1 VQRVTQEDRPA
12 GSLQLIDRHGRFK
25 YALLG
30 RMVNG
35 ADPVE
40 LCFSG
45 GWVTGCFEWSGEP
58 TELPR
63 FHYSIELAADGA
75 VAQGSLEIPEGAV
88 MRWPR

>member
-1 VQRVTQEDRPA
+1 MTDLGRPT
-12 GSLQLIDRHGRFK
+12 GSLQLLQRNGRFR

-30 RMVNG
+30 RTLNG

-45 GWVTGCFEWSGEP
+45 GWVIGSFEWSGEP
-58 TELPR
+58 AEPPR
-63 FHYSIELAADGA
+63 FHDSIELAADGA
-75 VAQGSLEIPEGAV
+75 VARGALEIPEGAV